1 MRLAPL
7 TARYVVVGADLAR
20 RFEVAGVA
28 SRKLVIVRSAATL
41 PAPRARPAV
50 PERPR
55 HPRRPA
61 RSCSASVRSRPART
75 RSTSSRCSQQV
86 RAQVPDA
93 FLAVA
98 GEGPLADDLA
108 KAVADAGLA
117 DDVALLGF
125 VKPVEP
131 LLWRADALVL
141 MSNAEGLPAGADP
154 GRGRRA
160 AVRHLRRRRRP

>member
-1 MRLAPL
+1 MFRIVERALAPL

-41 PAPRARPAV
+41 PAPRPAAV
-50 PERPR
+50 PSVPGVPDGRPVVLCLGALEDRKNPLDLVPLLAAGARADPRRVPRRRRRGSAGRRPR
-55 HPRRPA
+55 RRP
-61 RSCSASVRSRPART
+61 SPT
-75 RSTSSRCSQQV
+75 
-86 RAQVPDA
+86 
-93 FLAVA
+93 
-98 GEGPLADDLA
+98 
-108 KAVADAGLA
+108 AGLA

-154 GRGRRA
+154 GGRRRA
-160 AVRHLRRRRRP
+160 ARS